1 MNSNKWI
8 ALFPFLETVAQEHMD
23 PGNWRYG
30 IGRRS
35 DRNIELKYQVVVHS
49 LQWPCFDFI

>member
-23 PGNWRYG
+23 PGNRRYG